1 MDFITV
7 GALRERII
15 WQNAGATRKAQ
26 VRFDAPFCG
35 RRHKASVISDPFHCS
50 TKQGPAVLKRDKTFS
65 DSWLSTLYLG
75 AVVLLTSCI
84 TDAKSAAGGQCPGG
98 KTELKLPNNNN
109 TTKNTNKNKHT
120 HHHNKTPKG
129 VVYI

>member
-50 TKQGPAVLKRDKTFS
+50 TKQGPAVLKRDKTFYK
-65 DSWLSTLYLG
+65 SWLSTLFLG
-75 AVVLLTSCI
+75 AVVLLSSCV
-84 TDAKSAAGGQCPGG
+84 AGAGAAAGGRGPGG
-98 KTELKLPNNNN
+98 GAGRGRPA
-109 TTKNTNKNKHT
+109 
-120 HHHNKTPKG
+120 G
-129 VVYI
+129 GGAAGGA